1 MCDKFL
7 NILNNGINFVSKQ
20 FNTIINNIEKFV
32 KEHKNNTNTNTNN
45 TNTNDNNS
53 IILEKIVIDNNNNIK
68 PINNIKTI
76 NNSHILNNDN
86 EWDFI

>member
-1 MCDKFL
+1 MCDKFF

-32 KEHKNNTNTNTNN
+32 KEHKNNTNTNTNTNN

-53 IILEKIVIDNNNNIK
+53 IILEKIVIDNNAKVMNPDTFIF
-68 PINNIKTI
+68 
-76 NNSHILNNDN
+76 ILNRASEYLCFKSN
-86 EWDFI
+86 